1 MHKVEQCS
9 IISLTGNDRK
19 VSFSYH
25 LPHSST
31 FPVDDG
37 YEPAEKR
44 TKLND
49 PGKPIQVCREVYAG
63 VYGFKL
69 TTFKKAIKQFKLA
82 PIPSASVRIAPCI
95 PWKDNHIHNFS
106 YNETVSL
113 ARDNFIDL
121 SMTQIRYFIFR
132 HDEYYN
138 K

>member
-1 MHKVEQCS
+1 MQKVEQCS
-9 IISLTGNDRK
+9 TISLTGDDRK
-19 VSFSYH
+19 VFFSYH
-25 LPHSST
+25 LPHSSS
-31 FPVDDG
+31 FLED
-37 YEPAEKR
+37 EPTEKR
-44 TKLND
+44 TKLNN
-49 PGKPIQVCREVYAG
+49 PAKPNQVCREVYAG

-82 PIPSASVRIAPCI
+82 PIPCASVRIAPCI

-132 HDEYYN
+132 RD
-138 K
+138 